1 MIRLRR
7 AFFWKGDNNITGGHC
22 LVSWEVLCT
31 LRCLGGLEIRR
42 LRDFNTSQL
51 SKWWWKYLTD
61 HKAQVLHYIYHHRL
75 RPLDQLDKLPGRIS
89 PFWCGV
95 LRTTNAF
102 KLGLRLKCGLG
113 NKVRFWTNRW
123 IGEVPLAYAFPSLFE
138 MASDKE
144 AWVSLQIQDNNW
156 ALTFRHPL
164 SLIRLQALA
173 EMVNILR
180 RHTFWDDPDQLVWK
194 VGSSST
200 FIVRSQYNILIP
212 PQHHDISGQDHLERG
227 IATQS

>member
-1 MIRLRR
+1 MLTSLPLYFMSFFFLPQWVIDHIWSMIRLRC

-61 HKAQVLHYIYHHRL
+61 HKAPWVQVLHYIYHHRL

-95 LRTTNAF
+95 LRTANAF
-102 KLGLRLKCGLG
+102 KLGLRLKCGLS
-113 NKVRFWTNRW
+113 NKVRFWTDRW
-123 IGEVPLAYAFPSLFE
+123 IGEVPLAYAFPSP
-138 MASDKE
+138 
-144 AWVSLQIQDNNW
+144 VSYTH
-156 ALTFRHPL
+156 LTLPTKR
-164 SLIRLQALA
+164 
-173 EMVNILR
+173 
-180 RHTFWDDPDQLVWK
+180 
-194 VGSSST
+194 
-200 FIVRSQYNILIP
+200 IV
-212 PQHHDISGQDHLERG
+212 
-227 IATQS
+227 